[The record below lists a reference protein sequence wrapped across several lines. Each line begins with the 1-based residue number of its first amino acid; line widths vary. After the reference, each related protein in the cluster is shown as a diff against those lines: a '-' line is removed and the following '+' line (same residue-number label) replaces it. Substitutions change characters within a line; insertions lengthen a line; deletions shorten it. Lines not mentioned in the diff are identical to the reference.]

1 MKINIANQLKTLSF
15 SFFLIIGLPIL
26 ILVRGDEFNVSF
38 IIVMVA
44 VLILPIYL
52 YFEYLYFSKG
62 KVIDIDYANN
72 SITIKNNNQVE
83 VIKFENIFLIEKYCS
98 FAVAEDRLQWIP
110 TDEFLYFQLTL
121 DDGTR
126 KIIPCFITFNFNIPY
141 KEIIVRKKFI
151 PSIIFPRWR

>member
-1 MKINIANQLKTLSF
+1 MKINIINQFKTLSF

-26 ILVRGDEFNVSF
+26 ILVRGDEFNISF
-38 IIVMVA
+38 IIVITV

-62 KVIDIDYANN
+62 KVIHLDYVNN
-72 SITIKNNNQVE
+72 SIIIKNNNE
-83 VIKFENIFLIEKYCS
+83 EEIIKFDNIILIEKYCS
-98 FAVAEDRLQWIP
+98 FAVAEDRVQWIP

-121 DDGTR
+121 NDGTR
-126 KIIPCFITFNFNIPY
+126 RIIPCFITFNFKIPD
-141 KEIIVRKKFI
+141 KEIVIRKKFI